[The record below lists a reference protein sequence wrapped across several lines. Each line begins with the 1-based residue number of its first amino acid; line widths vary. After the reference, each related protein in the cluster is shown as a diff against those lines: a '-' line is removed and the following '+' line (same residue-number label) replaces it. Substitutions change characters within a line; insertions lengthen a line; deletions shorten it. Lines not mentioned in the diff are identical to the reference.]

1 MARQSGSG
9 GGMMFIIVL
18 LICLCLSSSAG
29 VGGYF
34 YTTGKKEEEIIEA
47 VGVNFEAKYQEAVRA
62 LEAEKQANL
71 QVEVAKTDLEKA
83 QEQLAIAKLEFEG
96 FEFEDDESRQ
106 RARTKVFEAE
116 KAAEE
121 AISRL
126 DEAETYAEKAAVE
139 RDMAEQNADSALDVA
154 VTNATAAVTKAEGE
168 ASARLIAANARL
180 EEAKLDAQTTIE
192 AAEAYAADVLKRG
205 EADRKK
211 IIDDANARLAAA
223 TSDAETAA
231 IQREIDKANRDWAKE
246 KEDILADLD
255 TQIETA
261 NEDLSEAQAA
271 VETANT
277 ELAAAQSAK
286 QEAEAGTEAALLA
299 TAGVHADAAKSIGYE
314 HNWSGAEISMDAN
327 NPNVGGAFNDK
338 LTSMKIGTN
347 RWVRIFQ
354 HDQYSGTNRTFF
366 EGMRGADP
374 MNDQMTSFT
383 TGEGSH
389 PGDTLVNGNAVTC
402 IANDVGKGQGSAVYR
417 ADGQT
422 RVLRHY
428 PNSGIAGS
436 WDPYWSSKRVY
447 IDCSGFTL
455 GADMPRK
462 PSTSSGGY
470 SSGTCQSKLQGP
482 QGDDSCRFRSASECE
497 NKGTCE
503 LV

>member
-9 GGMMFIIVL
+9 GGGMMFIVIL
-18 LICLCLSSSAG
+18 LICLCLSSSVG

-34 YTTGKKEEEIIEA
+34 YTTTKNEEEIIEA
-47 VGVNFEAKYQEAVRA
+47 TGINFEAKYQEAVRA

-71 QVEVAKTDLEKA
+71 QVEAAKTDLEKA
-83 QEQLAIAKLEFEG
+83 QEQLEIAKLEFEG

-139 RDMAEQNADSALDVA
+139 RDMAEQNADSALEVA
-154 VTNATAAVTKAEGE
+154 ITNATAAVTKAEGE

-180 EEAKLDAQTTIE
+180 EEAKSDAEAVIE
-192 AAEAYAADVLKRG
+192 AAQAYADDVLMRG

-223 TSDAETAA
+223 TSDAEAA
-231 IQREIDKANRDWAKE
+231 EIRREIDKADRDWAEE
-246 KEDILADLD
+246 KEGILADLD
-255 TQIETA
+255 SQIDSAEGT
-261 NEDLSEAQAA
+261 LSDVQGEVADARQALSVAQDARG
-271 VETANT
+271 
-277 ELAAAQSAK
+277 
-286 QEAEAGTEAALLA
+286 EAEAATEAALLA
-299 TAGVHADAAKSIGYE
+299 TAETLENATKSIGYE
-314 HNWSGAEISMDAN
+314 HNWSGAEISMDSN
-327 NPNVGGAFNDK
+327 NPNVGGAFNDR
-338 LTSMKIGTN
+338 LTSMKIGRN
-347 RWVRIFQ
+347 RWIRIFQ

-389 PGDTLVNGNAVTC
+389 LGDTLVNGNAVTC

-422 RVLRHY
+422 RILRHY

-455 GADMPRK
+455 GADMPRN
-462 PSTSSGGY
+462 PSAPVSTPAIP
-470 SSGTCQSKLQGP
+470 GP
-482 QGDDSCRFRSASECE
+482 TDPRPG
-497 NKGTCE
+497 K
-503 LV
+503 